1 MSIPVIIMVVK
12 LGTNMIVYLIVT
24 SLTLIFI
31 DKTCHVT
38 CSAISTRYWLRRVWR
53 YQWGLIRSRKSKDRQ
68 EYSQKKTDKGT
79 NNDLQNITQNTWIEQ
94 HEAHLKP
101 GMNSGAPEG

>member
-1 MSIPVIIMVVK
+1 MDFAAVVTVKYFLCFIIRNKMSIPVIIMVVT

-38 CSAISTRYWLRRVWR
+38 CSAISTRYWLRRV
-53 YQWGLIRSRKSKDRQ
+53 
-68 EYSQKKTDKGT
+68 
-79 NNDLQNITQNTWIEQ
+79 
-94 HEAHLKP
+94 
-101 GMNSGAPEG
+101 